1 MKRDFSLFSMASMA
15 WSETLAPII
24 SWRLKDAEK
33 YLSRGAIE
41 GTTPMDL
48 YGKSCFLE
56 EGIG

>member
-1 MKRDFSLFSMASMA
+1 MASMA